1 MTPLLSTHFAP
12 QGRKLGYLKIWHCC
26 KWPPYPIGV
35 TTIQKFKISLNTIG
49 FWDTLPPPTH
59 AGEIHPV
66 RDLSDT
72 FLNVF
77 SYKQDRFHA
86 VLRLI
91 SHETLS
97 LRKINRIKFVTF
109 HRKLRWVRGRPT
121 SNVKSSVVTKWSTN
135 FEHSESLMKM
145 DFRTSVVHALYQF
158 CASRKFTNR
167 CREQTKR
174 RGAPMHR
181 STRISQVL
189 ASVHFVSLCSSR
201 REKSALKFTLIESL
215 FMRLQR
221 EMLSNFLSLSDFS

>member
-1 MTPLLSTHFAP
+1 MS
-12 QGRKLGYLKIWHCC
+12 
-26 KWPPYPIGV
+26 IGV
-35 TTIQKFKISLNTIG
+35 TTIQKFKLSLNTIG
-49 FWDTLPPPTH
+49 FWDTPLPPTH

-66 RDLSDT
+66 QDLSDT

-121 SNVKSSVVTKWSTN
+121 SNVRSSVVTKWSTN

-189 ASVHFVSLCSSR
+189 ASVHFVSLCSSGGVISLCLR
-201 REKSALKFTLIESL
+201 LDCAVSRKRQTTKTHWFFLTWILKS
-215 FMRLQR
+215 
-221 EMLSNFLSLSDFS
+221 